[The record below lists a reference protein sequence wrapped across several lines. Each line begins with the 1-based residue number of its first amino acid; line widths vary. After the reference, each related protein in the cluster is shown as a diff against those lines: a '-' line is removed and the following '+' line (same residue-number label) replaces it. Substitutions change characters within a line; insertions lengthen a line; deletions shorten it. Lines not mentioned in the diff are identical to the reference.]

1 MGIPSLNSAILYSVS
16 LYFLFTDPSL
26 TLRMTPKS
34 CKYTKYPGPHP
45 QKRPFYWTAGSF

>member
-1 MGIPSLNSAILYSVS
+1 MGIQSLKSAILYSFS

-34 CKYTKYPGPHP
+34 HKYTKYYADPL
-45 QKRPFYWTAGSF
+45 